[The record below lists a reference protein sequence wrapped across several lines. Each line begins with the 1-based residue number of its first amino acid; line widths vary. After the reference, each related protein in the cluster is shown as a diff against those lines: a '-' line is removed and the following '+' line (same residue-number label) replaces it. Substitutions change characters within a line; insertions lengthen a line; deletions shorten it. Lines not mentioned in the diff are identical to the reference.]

1 MEKWIKRVD
10 IWVRG
15 IEKGE
20 GIRLALHKELG
31 IAKGYLIGKKAG
43 RGEKRGEGGGGGDK
57 GYLGNL
63 CKVFSKTLR

>member
-1 MEKWIKRVD
+1 MEKCIKRVD

-31 IAKGYLIGKKAG
+31 IAKGYLIGTKAG
-43 RGEKRGEGGGGGDK
+43 RGEKRGAGRGVDK

>member
-43 RGEKRGEGGGGGDK
+43 RGEKEGKGGGVDK

>member
-43 RGEKRGEGGGGGDK
+43 RGEKREERVDK

>member
-15 IEKGE
+15 IEKWE

-43 RGEKRGEGGGGGDK
+43 RGEKRGEGGGVDK